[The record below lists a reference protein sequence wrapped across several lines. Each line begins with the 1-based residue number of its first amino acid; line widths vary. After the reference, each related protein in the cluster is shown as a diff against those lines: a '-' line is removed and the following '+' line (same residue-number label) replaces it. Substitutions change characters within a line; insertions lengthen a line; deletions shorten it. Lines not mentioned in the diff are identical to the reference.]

1 MKAFRHLLVFIVF
14 ATAALAQDT
23 GKPKI
28 GDTPVKRTGKIFV
41 QVFFEE
47 NCKGRP
53 VRLEVPCEH
62 ENFGRPNDTGI
73 KNDSIMSMKIPE
85 GVSVTLFDA
94 ANFGGPS
101 QTFTGKVDT
110 LGKLKGTTSSL
121 KATINNA
128 PGPKKLLGAHH

>member
-1 MKAFRHLLVFIVF
+1 MKVFQPFLLLTVF
-14 ATAALAQDT
+14 AAAVLAQDT

-28 GDTPVKRTGKIFV
+28 GETPVKRTGKTFV
-41 QVFFEE
+41 QIFFEE

-94 ANFGGPS
+94 SGFGGPS

-121 KATINNA
+121 KATMSNA
-128 PGPKKLLGAHH
+128 PGTPTK